1 MTGYSSRAR
10 IPLTGVFSGS
20 LPGSWGRLLTDRIIQ
35 RNGGSPREYGP
46 LERLSLVG
54 STGAGALSYKPDMRS
69 EEKAELTDLNRISDA
84 CRQVLRQDG
93 TDPDCL
99 QELFGLGGSSGGSR
113 PKILA
118 SVNGEDWII
127 KFPSLRDPPDIG
139 EEEYAYS
146 ICARR
151 WGIEVPETRPFP
163 SGKCGGFFGVRRF
176 DRERAPDGTVRRIH
190 SVTVSGLLE
199 TSHRLPCLDY
209 DTLMRLVRA
218 MTGSHREIME
228 MYRRMCFNVFAH
240 NRDDHSDNFS
250 FLYDETAHAWRLS
263 PAYDLTWSSSV
274 LGEHATLVHG
284 SGSDPGMKDVLA
296 AAAEAGISRRKAQEI
311 AEEIH
316 EIAEE
321 DLGLYLRRKQ

>member
-1 MTGYSSRAR
+1 
-10 IPLTGVFSGS
+10 
-20 LPGSWGRLLTDRIIQ
+20 
-35 RNGGSPREYGP
+35 
-46 LERLSLVG
+46 
-54 STGAGALSYKPDMRS
+54 
-69 EEKAELTDLNRISDA
+69 
-84 CRQVLRQDG
+84 
-93 TDPDCL
+93 
-99 QELFGLGGSSGGSR
+99 
-113 PKILA
+113 
-118 SVNGEDWII
+118 
-127 KFPSLRDPPDIG
+127 
-139 EEEYAYS
+139 
-146 ICARR
+146 
-151 WGIEVPETRPFP
+151 
-163 SGKCGGFFGVRRF
+163 
-176 DRERAPDGTVRRIH
+176 
-190 SVTVSGLLE
+190 
-199 TSHRLPCLDY
+199 
-209 DTLMRLVRA
+209 
-218 MTGSHREIME
+218 MTGSHREVME